1 MLQPFREVML
11 TGTQGFSVLQTCSAA
26 ILTEIT
32 LLAKKSTD

>member
-1 MLQPFREVML
+1 ML

-32 LLAKKSTD
+32 LLAKKITD